1 MEKDSV
7 RTHRAIVETLY
18 AASIMNCYFRYSSY
32 FSHILLLL
40 FAVLMGSIC
49 GCAEP
54 ELDMVTDAGTLL
66 ERYEK
71 DRRRHDPLHFS
82 EVDLGEFTVTK
93 PQKPAIFFIRFH
105 LYAVVPD
112 GLVDQFNEV
121 VLTHGQRIR
130 DKVSEA
136 TQRCEIDQLKDPSL
150 GWLKSELITSINR
163 IVQSPLLRDVVFAD
177 FSLERG

>member
-1 MEKDSV
+1 
-7 RTHRAIVETLY
+7 
-18 AASIMNCYFRYSSY
+18 MNCYRRYSSY
-32 FSHILLLL
+32 FSPVALLL
-40 FAVLMGSIC
+40 FAVVIGSTC

-54 ELDMVTDAGTLL
+54 ESDRVTDAATLL

-93 PQKPAIFFIRFH
+93 RDKPSIYFIRFH
-105 LYAVVPD
+105 LHAVVPD
-112 GLVDQFNEV
+112 GLVDQFNALL
-121 VLTHGQRIR
+121 LTHIQRVR

-136 TQRCEIDQLKDPSL
+136 TSRCEIDQLKDPSL